1 MSTDRIAV
9 LLERSSQAHALAPLF
24 QSFEVARFFK
34 NFENKSIEEIIAAQ
48 CDESRAKAVLRL
60 AIMRE
65 LKAAL
70 TETMQSGE
78 SADKRLEKS

>member
-1 MSTDRIAV
+1 MTDRIAK
-9 LLERSSQAHALAPLF
+9 LLDRSSQAHALAPLF

-34 NFENKSIEEIIAAQ
+34 DFENTSIDAIIAAED
-48 CDESRAKAVLRL
+48 DESMAKAVLRL

-70 TETMQSGE
+70 TNTIKGGE
-78 SADKRLEKS
+78 SADKRLERS